1 MELAG
6 SRVKN
11 PEVKLSP
18 MRNEM
23 AGAVKISLRSAV
35 PSRRVRGATAVKGEV
50 AGCLS
55 QGVKKFALTLHYVSH
70 TFMKSFMLLNIWN

>member
-1 MELAG
+1 MYGL
-6 SRVKN
+6 
-11 PEVKLSP
+11 
-18 MRNEM
+18 

-50 AGCLS
+50 AGCLP
-55 QGVKKFALTLHYVSH
+55 QGVKKFALTLHYDVSH

>member
-11 PEVKLSP
+11 HEVKLST
-18 MRNEM
+18 MKNEL

-35 PSRRVRGATAVKGEV
+35 PNRRVRGATAVKGEV
-50 AGCLS
+50 AGCLP
-55 QGVKKFALTLHYVSH
+55 
-70 TFMKSFMLLNIWN
+70 